1 MSFCSSDW
9 VENSLGNMAS
19 KRVKRVSFP
28 PNKGSEPSTS
38 GVIWNRLHWDP
49 LEFLAERKKI
59 GWSTSKYIQIT
70 YINLTSILINT
81 QYTRIVSQICH
92 EPIVKVWSMNRS
104 ASGWHDVTTT
114 FDPGELWRKMLRCT
128 EDGKVMDPFIV
139 LHSNYIVLFASY
151 ARDRNALKLLEW
163 ILLLWL

>member
-28 PNKGSEPSTS
+28 TNKGSEPSS
-38 GVIWNRLHWDP
+38 GVIWNRLNRP
-49 LEFLAERKKI
+49 IGVSCRKKEN
-59 GWSTSKYIQIT
+59 WMKYIKVHSD
-70 YINLTSILINT
+70 NVHKSDINT

-104 ASGWHDVTTT
+104 ASGHDVTTT